1 MWVLLRTLLAV
12 IFNPI
17 QKDWQE
23 EKDELNQTLPV
34 FCSAPGLKF
43 LHFNEKRP
51 LEQRPGKKIAPFI
64 SLLPTKQNFCF
75 FSKNCVF

>member
-17 QKDWQE
+17 QKRLARR
-23 EKDELNQTLPV
+23 KDELNQTLPV
-34 FCSAPGLKF
+34 FCFAPGLKF

-51 LEQRPGKKIAPFI
+51 LEQRPGKIIAPFI
-64 SLLPTKQNFCF
+64 TLLPTQQNFCF
-75 FSKNCVF
+75 F